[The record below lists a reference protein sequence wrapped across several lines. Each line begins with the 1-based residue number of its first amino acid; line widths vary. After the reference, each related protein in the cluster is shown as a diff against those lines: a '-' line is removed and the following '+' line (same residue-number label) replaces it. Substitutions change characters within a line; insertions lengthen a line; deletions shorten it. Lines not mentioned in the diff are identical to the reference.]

1 MNSFT
6 YIKYRSKNPFQQLLI
21 RRFFERC
28 ASLISKLEINSVLE
42 VGCGE
47 GFFLE
52 QLHNRFPHLGLK
64 GSDID
69 QLAIEYGMQ
78 RLPQFKFQI
87 DDVYQLK
94 EDSASFDLV
103 IASEV
108 LEHLDKPEEALKE
121 INRVSRLH
129 VLLTVPNEPIFQL
142 CNLARMKYLKGLGNH
157 PEHVQRWS
165 KSAFKRLI
173 SSFFRI
179 TSFQTS
185 FPWTIAL
192 AMKFDADS

>member
-6 YIKYRSKNPFQQLLI
+6 YMKYRSRNPFQQLLI

-78 RLPQFKFQI
+78 RFPQFKFQTE
-87 DDVYQLK
+87 VSPKLK
-94 EDSASFDLV
+94 HNYHATMRSS
-103 IASEV
+103 
-108 LEHLDKPEEALKE
+108 
-121 INRVSRLH
+121 VS
-129 VLLTVPNEPIFQL
+129 
-142 CNLARMKYLKGLGNH
+142 MKYF
-157 PEHVQRWS
+157 
-165 KSAFKRLI
+165 FK
-173 SSFFRI
+173 
-179 TSFQTS
+179 
-185 FPWTIAL
+185 
-192 AMKFDADS
+192 